1 MAEFKESERGFED
14 APRIGRASTTITDE
28 NIEAAERIM
37 MRDRQISVRRVVDKL
52 GIPKISVHEILN
64 SHLGTRKICTRSV
77 LKFLTRLQRV
87 NPVDCCQELL
97 QEREADP
104 TNFFARIVTG
114 DEFWVYHYD
123 PLSQLEAKA
132 WKKPGEQTPTRPH
145 QERSTGKIMMIIF
158 WDKDGVLLTDYL
170 PRGIMINGPSWRN
183 AAANLAMKCCFFMT
197 TPLFTSAALCK
208 LLFER
213 LASSN

>member
-1 MAEFKESERGFED
+1 VAKFKESERGFED
-14 APRIGRASTTITDE
+14 
-28 NIEAAERIM
+28 
-37 MRDRQISVRRVVDKL
+37 SVRRVIDEL
-52 GIPKISVHEILN
+52 GIPKISAHKILN
-64 SHLGTRKICTRSV
+64 SQLGMRKVCTRSV
-77 LKFLTRLQRV
+77 LKFLTPLQHV

-104 TNFFARIVTG
+104 TNFFARIVIG

-132 WKKPGEQTPTRPH
+132 WKKPGEQTPTRTC
-145 QERSTGKIMMIIF
+145 QERSAGKIMMIIF
-158 WDKDGVLLTDYL
+158 WNKHGVLLIDYL
-170 PRGIMINGPSWRN
+170 PRGITINGPSWRN

-197 TPLFTSAALCK
+197 TPPFTSAALCR
-208 LLFER
+208 LLFDR